1 MSRHILRPRRLR
13 KFYQLLSDTGSYLR
27 ASRYFPFAC
36 IILGAVLGYRF
47 SAYHRHSHILLAR
60 SSSRP
65 RVFASA
71 SASLPSPLLTVL
83 PVVLLSSVYSTDS
96 SERDDERARTAA
108 RNSALRSV
116 ASMHFLHDS
125 ADEDAAELVRG
136 AVTGVTD
143 SATVIFE
150 KLREGEE
157 VSYRAL
163 FEYANTNLA
172 GRVVVL
178 HNSDIYFDE
187 SVACAGLLRPERKL
201 VLALS
206 RHPSPDCVAASGHD
220 ETGWSAQ
227 DLCEAYHVVHQA
239 SHDAFAFVPPVPEN
253 FLEDIGDLPVNRL
266 GAENIVLWNLQR
278 LGLGTIN
285 PCGNIHAFHAHC
297 DAGTRAGQARAASG
311 NEGEKR
317 KQFGA
322 TKEFGFIDVE
332 RWSGGD
338 GKGLDCLLYGLSMAR
353 RSNDTL

>member
-13 KFYQLLSDTGSYLR
+13 KLYQLLRNTASYLC
-27 ASRYFPFAC
+27 ASRYFPLTC
-36 IILGAVLGYRF
+36 IILGAVLGYTF
-47 SAYHRHSHILLAR
+47 SAYHRHSRILLAR

-71 SASLPSPLLTVL
+71 SASLPSPLPTAL
-83 PVVLLSSVYSTDS
+83 PVVLLSSIYSTDS
-96 SERDDERARTAA
+96 PERDDERARTAA

-116 ASMHFLHDS
+116 SSMHFLHDFG
-125 ADEDAAELVRG
+125 DEDAAELVRG
-136 AVTGVTD
+136 AVIGVTD
-143 SATVIFE
+143 SADVIYE
-150 KLREGEE
+150 ELREGEE

-227 DLCEAYHVVHQA
+227 DLCEAYHVVRQA
-239 SHDAFAFVPPVPEN
+239 SHDAFVFVPPVPQD
-253 FLEDIGDLPVNRL
+253 FLEDVSDLRVNQF
-266 GAENIVLWNLQR
+266 GAENVVLWNLQR

-297 DAGTRAGQARAASG
+297 DAGARAGEAREASG
-311 NEGEKR
+311 NEGRRRE
-317 KQFGA
+317 QFGA
-322 TKEFGFIDVE
+322 TKEFGFIDAE
-332 RWSGGD
+332 RWGGEV
-338 GKGLDCLLYGLSMAR
+338 GKGLDCLLYGLSMTR
-353 RSNDTL
+353 RSNGTL